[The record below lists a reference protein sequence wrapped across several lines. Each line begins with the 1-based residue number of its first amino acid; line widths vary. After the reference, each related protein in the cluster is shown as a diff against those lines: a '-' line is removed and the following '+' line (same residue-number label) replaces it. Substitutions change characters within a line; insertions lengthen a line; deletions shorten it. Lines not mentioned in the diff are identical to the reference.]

1 MPATLAELRAALP
14 GVSRPAPAA
23 LRTGLEAVDAHLP
36 GGGFGAGCHEVWP
49 GEASAPCEAAAALFA
64 AYALASGGG
73 PVIWALRRRDLFAPA
88 LAEAGLA
95 PGRVIYAEAGD
106 EASVLAVTEE
116 ALRHGGLAGVVAE
129 TAKLSLKASRRL
141 QLAAEA
147 TGTACFVLRW
157 RRPGQPESTGTA
169 CLTRWRL
176 TSAPSRAAHGLP
188 RASWHVELTRCRG
201 GQPRAWHLEVDDREV
216 DDGASPHRL
225 RLAEAVAAG
234 AAVADAGRRA
244 A

>member
-1 MPATLAELRAALP
+1 MSATLAELRAALP
-14 GVSRPAPAA
+14 GAPRPAPAA
-23 LRTGLEAVDAHLP
+23 LRMGLGAVDDHLP
-36 GGGFGAGCHEVWP
+36 GGGFGAGTHEVWP
-49 GEASAPCEAAAALFA
+49 GPGGAPSEAAAALFA
-64 AYALASGGG
+64 AHALASGSG

-95 PGRVIYAEAGD
+95 PARVIYAEAGD

-147 TGTACFVLRW
+147 TGTACFVLR
-157 RRPGQPESTGTA
+157 RPRPHQTRSGQPESAGTA
-169 CLTRWRL
+169 CLTRWRI
-176 TSAPSRAAHGLP
+176 TSAPSRAANGLP
-188 RASWHVELTRCRG
+188 RASWRAELTRCRG
-201 GQPRAWHLEVDDREV
+201 GQPRAWNLEV

-234 AAVADAGRRA
+234 AAVADARRRA

>member
-1 MPATLAELRAALP
+1 MSAALAELRAALP
-14 GVSRPAPAA
+14 RAPRPAPAA
-23 LRTGLEAVDAHLP
+23 LRTGLGAVDDHLP
-36 GGGFGAGCHEVWP
+36 GGGFGAGTHEVWP
-49 GEASAPCEAAAALFA
+49 GPGGAPSEAAAALFA
-64 AYALASGGG
+64 AHALASGSG

-95 PGRVIYAEAGD
+95 PARVIYAEAGD

-129 TAKLSLKASRRL
+129 TTRLSLKASRRL

-147 TGTACFVLRW
+147 TGTACFVLR
-157 RRPGQPESTGTA
+157 RPRPGQQESAGTA
-169 CLTRWRL
+169 CLTRWRI

-188 RASWHVELTRCRG
+188 RASWHAELTRCRG
-201 GQPRAWHLEVDDREV
+201 GQPRAWQLEV

-225 RLAEAVAAG
+225 RLAETVAAG